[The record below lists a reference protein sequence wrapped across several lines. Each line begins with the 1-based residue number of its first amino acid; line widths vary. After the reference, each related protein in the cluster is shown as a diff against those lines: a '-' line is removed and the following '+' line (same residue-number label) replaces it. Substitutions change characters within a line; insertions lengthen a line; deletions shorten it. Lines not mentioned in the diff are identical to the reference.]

1 MAENVLKARQVQKH
15 DTEANWITAGTNGF
29 IPKKGEI
36 IIYDKDSTH
45 TAIRIKIGDG
55 SSNISSLPFL
65 LDGYATEDQVESS
78 ILVWKNFDD
87 STDEYTYVDATDV
100 KY

>member
-45 TAIRIKIGDG
+45 TIIRIKIGDG

-65 LDGYATEDQVESS
+65 LDGYATEDQVENMT
-78 ILVWKNFDD
+78 LTWG
-87 STDEYTYVDATDV
+87 TY
-100 KY
+100 

>member
-45 TAIRIKIGDG
+45 TTIRIKIGDG

-78 ILVWKNFDD
+78 TLVWKNFDD

>member
-45 TAIRIKIGDG
+45 TTIRIKIGDG

-65 LDGYATEDQVESS
+65 LDGYATEDQVENS

-87 STDEYTYVDATDV
+87 STDEYTYIDATDV

>member
-45 TAIRIKIGDG
+45 TTIRIKIGDG
-55 SSNISSLPFL
+55 SSNIRSLPFL

-78 ILVWKNFDD
+78 TLVWKNFDD

>member
-36 IIYDKDSTH
+36 IIYDKDSTN
-45 TAIRIKIGDG
+45 TTIRIKIGDG

-65 LDGYATEDQVESS
+65 LDGYATEDQVENVS
-78 ILVWKNFDD
+78 LTWG
-87 STDEYTYVDATDV
+87 TY
-100 KY
+100 

>member
-45 TAIRIKIGDG
+45 TTIRIKIGDG

-65 LDGYATEDQVESS
+65 LDGYATEDQVENS

-87 STDEYTYVDATDV
+87 STDEYTYIDATNV

>member
-45 TAIRIKIGDG
+45 TTIRIKIGDG
-55 SSNISSLPFL
+55 SSNVSSLPFL
-65 LDGYATEDQVESS
+65 LDGYATEDQVENVS
-78 ILVWKNFDD
+78 LTWN
-87 STDEYTYVDATDV
+87 TY
-100 KY
+100 

>member
-45 TAIRIKIGDG
+45 TTIRIKIGDG

>member
-45 TAIRIKIGDG
+45 TTTRIKIGDG

-78 ILVWKNFDD
+78 TLVWKNFDD

>member
-45 TAIRIKIGDG
+45 TTVRIKIGDG

>member
-45 TAIRIKIGDG
+45 TTVRIKIGDG

-65 LDGYATEDQVESS
+65 LDGYATEDQVENS

-87 STDEYTYVDATDV
+87 STDEYTYIDATDV

>member
-45 TAIRIKIGDG
+45 TTVRIKIGDG

-78 ILVWKNFDD
+78 TLVWKNFDD

>member
-15 DTEANWITAGTNGF
+15 DIEANWITAGTNGF

-45 TAIRIKIGDG
+45 TTIRIKIGDG

-78 ILVWKNFDD
+78 TLVWKNFDD